1 MTPGGSGDAGSE
13 TVRIYINA
21 KPVDAAAGSTPLAAL
36 EQHDADAA
44 SRVRDGSRIMV
55 DHRGLPAAMGEVVS
69 NGSIFRVVSSKQ
81 AS

>member
-1 MTPGGSGDAGSE
+1 MTANASE

-21 KPVDAAAGSTPLAAL
+21 RPVDADRGATPLAAL
-36 EQHDADAA
+36 ERHDPAA
-44 SRVRDGSRIMV
+44 ATLVRQGSRVIV
-55 DHRGLPAAMGEVVS
+55 DHRGLPAPLEEVVT

>member
-1 MTPGGSGDAGSE
+1 MNGDESV

-21 KPVDAAAGSTPLAAL
+21 RPVDADRGATPLTAL
-36 EQHDADAA
+36 ERHDPEAADLVRRG
-44 SRVRDGSRIMV
+44 SRVIV
-55 DHRGLPAAMGEVVS
+55 DHRGLPAPLEERVT